1 MVDNK
6 SLASQATPLLQEPML
21 HFFLIAL
28 LIFGFY
34 ALANR
39 SAEETL
45 EIDQREIDA
54 RIFMQEMAT
63 GEALSE
69 EQRQFVTAS
78 FIEEQILVQEALA
91 LGLDND
97 ARIHDMLAQ
106 KMRHVLSGN
115 IIQPSDEEL
124 ENYYQAN
131 LERYRTLPS
140 LDVMELVANS
150 SDELPAAAQ
159 QLLAA
164 GAPAEEL
171 LAVIDGDSDPLPNV
185 NHLDL
190 ANIFSPEL
198 ADQAF
203 AANPGDWVGPFISNR
218 GQHWLRILDITA
230 ARLPPLSEIRDRV
243 RLEWINEEEEAR
255 LNEQIALL
263 WDKYSVVITEGSNE
277 QE

>member
-6 SLASQATPLLQEPML
+6 PSATQANTLLREPML

-39 SAEETL
+39 SAEDTL

-63 GEALSE
+63 GEALTE

-115 IIQPSDEEL
+115 IIQPSNEEL
-124 ENYYQAN
+124 QNYYQAN

-150 SDELPAAAQ
+150 REELPVAAQ
-159 QLLAA
+159 QLLAN
-164 GAPAEEL
+164 GAPAEEVL
-171 LAVIDGDSDPLPNV
+171 SVIEGNSDPLPNV

-203 AANPGDWVGPFISNR
+203 AASPGDWVGPFVSNR
-218 GQHWLRILDITA
+218 GQHWLRILGITPA
-230 ARLPPLSEIRDRV
+230 QLPPLAEIRDRV
-243 RLEWINEEEEAR
+243 RLEWINEKEEAR
-255 LNEQIALL
+255 LNEQIAQL
-263 WDKYSVVITEGSNE
+263 WEKYTVIITEGANG

>member
-6 SLASQATPLLQEPML
+6 PSATQANTLLREPML

-39 SAEETL
+39 SAEDTL

-63 GEALSE
+63 GEALTE

-115 IIQPSDEEL
+115 IIQPSNEEL
-124 ENYYQAN
+124 QNYYQAN

-150 SDELPAAAQ
+150 REELPVAAQ
-159 QLLAA
+159 QLLAN
-164 GAPAEEL
+164 GAPAEEVL
-171 LAVIDGDSDPLPNV
+171 SVIEGNSDPLPNV

-203 AANPGDWVGPFISNR
+203 AASPGDWVGPFVSNR
-218 GQHWLRILDITA
+218 GQHWLQILDSTPA
-230 ARLPPLSEIRDRV
+230 QLPPLAEIRDRV
-243 RLEWINEEEEAR
+243 RLEWINEKEEAR
-255 LNEQIALL
+255 LNEQIAQL
-263 WDKYSVVITEGSNE
+263 WEKYTVIITEGANG